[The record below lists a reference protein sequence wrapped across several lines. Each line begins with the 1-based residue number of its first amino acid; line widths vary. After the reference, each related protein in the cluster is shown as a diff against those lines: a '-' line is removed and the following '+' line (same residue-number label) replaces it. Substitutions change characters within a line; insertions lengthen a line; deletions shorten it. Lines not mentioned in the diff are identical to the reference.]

1 MPTESATRVERGTAG
16 GAAGDRFTVLVADRL
31 SPSGLEPLLEDE
43 RFVVEL
49 GHDWDEARFRAVL
62 ETAHGL
68 VVRSSTT
75 VDAGL
80 LERAPRL
87 RVIGRAG
94 VGVDNIDL
102 DAATERGIPV
112 LNAPSG
118 NTVSAAELTLALILA
133 LARKV
138 PEADRSVRAGEWRR
152 SAFAGAEL
160 RGKTL
165 GLVGAGRIG
174 GEVARRAQ
182 GFGMGVLAHDP
193 YLSEE
198 RAEELGL
205 EPVSLEALLERADV
219 VSLHVPLTS
228 TTRGMIGAGELA
240 RMKPSALL
248 VNLARGGV
256 VDEDALAEALNGGTI
271 AGAAL
276 DVYASEPLEEAS
288 PLRDAPNTVLTPH
301 LGAATAEAQEL
312 VATEIAAAVRGALLE
327 GDLSRALNAPAIGGE
342 ALRRLRPILD
352 LGGKLGRLACVLSSG
367 GIDGVE
373 VRYAGS
379 EGDALKPLAAA
390 VLSGLLSV
398 ALGDEQVNFVNALH
412 LARQRGIDVSTSR
425 LSRRKDYSEF
435 LQVELE
441 TGSGPLEVSGALL
454 GDRHPRIVRI
464 GEYHVDVVPQGSLV
478 VLKNRDVPGVIGRVG
493 TLLGSH
499 GLNIAEYH
507 QSRLEAGGDALAAV
521 SVDGEVAAE
530 VIDELTESPDV
541 TAARVVRL

>member
-1 MPTESATRVERGTAG
+1 MPTESATRAEHGTATA
-16 GAAGDRFTVLVADRL
+16 AAGERFTVLVADHL
-31 SPSGLEPLLEDE
+31 SPSGLQPLADDE

-49 GHDWDEARFRAVL
+49 GHDWEEARFRAAL
-62 ETAHGL
+62 ETAHAL

-75 VDAGL
+75 VDAAL
-80 LERAPRL
+80 LDRAPGL

-182 GFGMGVLAHDP
+182 AFGMLVLAHDP

-205 EPVSLEALLERADV
+205 EPASLEKLLERADV

-228 TTRGMIGAGELA
+228 STRGMIGPDELA
-240 RMKPSALL
+240 RMKASALL

-256 VDEDALAEALNGGTI
+256 VDEHALARALCDGTI

-276 DVYASEPLEEAS
+276 DVYESEPLEEGI

-342 ALRRLRPILD
+342 TLRRLRPILD

-373 VRYAGS
+373 IRYAGS
-379 EGDALKPLAAA
+379 EADGLKPLSAA

-412 LARQRGIDVSTSR
+412 LARERGIDVSTSR

-499 GLNIAEYH
+499 GL
-507 QSRLEAGGDALAAV
+507 
-521 SVDGEVAAE
+521 
-530 VIDELTESPDV
+530 
-541 TAARVVRL
+541 